1 MLHGASKEHTIWN
14 QRPGLSVYASICPPT
29 HPTDAG
35 SAPSFPLPNTL
46 DPAASYL
53 SSGCTLALSYSREPE
68 HTHTHTHTHM
78 HTCTRTHSS
87 VFLGV
92 ALYPELRPSQ
102 QHLSVNQPE
111 LNGSA
116 VPGTVLGAGHTAHC
130 AFPAICV
137 CSGTRAA

>member
-1 MLHGASKEHTIWN
+1 MSRGASEEHTIWN
-14 QRPGLSVYASICPPT
+14 QRPGLPGYASICPPT

-35 SAPSFPLPNTL
+35 SAPSSPLPNTL

-68 HTHTHTHTHM
+68 HTHTHTHTRACM
-78 HTCTRTHSS
+78 HSS

-92 ALYPELRPSQ
+92 ALYPELCPSQ
-102 QHLSVNQPE
+102 QLLSVNQPE
-111 LNGSA
+111 LNGSV
-116 VPGTVLGAGHTAHC
+116 VPGAVVGAVHTAHC